1 MISLSDPVDPGTRIW
16 YSATLPS
23 DVIGYL
29 LADIPRL
36 LGDVTSYLASNY
48 SITVESSNHTAGLLG
63 ASVVTL
69 VLYVNASYGQ
79 LSDVQKVID
88 DAFYNAGGVENR
100 VQVQSSSITKV
111 QYPGDTIATATG
123 APGPSQQVVGSGTAS
138 GVPDPN
144 APSVGVLTSL
154 WDATLGGLFSG
165 SLSITG
171 WVSIVAIAVFAILV
185 VGVILSP
192 TTAARV
198 TRSFAKR

>member
-23 DVIGYL
+23 DAIGYL

-36 LGDVTSYLASNY
+36 LGDLTSYLASNY
-48 SITVESSNHTAGLLG
+48 QITVESSNHTAGLLG
-63 ASVVTL
+63 ASIVSL
-69 VLYVNASYGQ
+69 ILYVNSSYGA
-79 LSDVQKVID
+79 LSDVQKIID
-88 DAFYNAGGVENR
+88 DAFYNAGGIENR

-111 QYPGDTIATATG
+111 QYAGDSTATDTG
-123 APGPSQQVVGSGTAS
+123 APGPSQQVTGSGTAS

-144 APSVGVLTSL
+144 AKSKGVLSDL
-154 WDATLGGLFSG
+154 WNALFGGLFTG

-171 WVSIVAIAVFAILV
+171 WVSIVAVAIFGILI

-192 TTAARV
+192 TTPVRV
-198 TRSFAKR
+198 ARSFR